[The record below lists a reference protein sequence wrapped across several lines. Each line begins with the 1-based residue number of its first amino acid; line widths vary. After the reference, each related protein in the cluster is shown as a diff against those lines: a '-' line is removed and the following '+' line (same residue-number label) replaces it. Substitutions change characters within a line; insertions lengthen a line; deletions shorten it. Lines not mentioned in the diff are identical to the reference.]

1 MVIWSIINTCYQLM
15 KALHLFII
23 LLLFG
28 YSYSCTKA
36 SSQEQYVLEVYS
48 KDLKVEKFD
57 STATDPNRFNHN
69 NRIYKVGS
77 TFIYTYQ
84 YFTKQG
90 QPKNFRFL
98 EDDWEFIEAQKA
110 DTNEITLEVLSGLE
124 PMIEWISDYNQTLI
138 SYQSSNKD
146 NFEIT
151 GLIENEANIWMH
163 PPRDGMFRILQLS
176 PYPSLVY
183 PLKEGG
189 TWNWSFKVGNHYADK
204 RWATW
209 DGNITITTTYKMGA
223 KKIKQTQWG
232 DVEVWP
238 IEAEAISEL
247 GTSRMTAIFNDNLG
261 FLEMIFVNI
270 DSSKITFKLKEVK
283 Q

>member
-1 MVIWSIINTCYQLM
+1 MCSRSEQQTYELVT
-15 KALHLFII
+15 
-23 LLLFG
+23 
-28 YSYSCTKA
+28 YSG
-36 SSQEQYVLEVYS
+36 
-48 KDLKVEKFD
+48 DLKVEKFD
-57 STATDPNRFNHN
+57 STASDQNRFNHN

-98 EDDWEFIEAQKA
+98 EDGWEFLESQETDI
-110 DTNEITLEVLSGLE
+110 NEITLKVKSGLE
-124 PMIEWISDYNQTLI
+124 PMIEWIPEYNQTLI
-138 SYQSSNKD
+138 SYQPSNKD
-146 NFEIT
+146 SYELT

-183 PLKEGG
+183 PLKEGVE
-189 TWNWSFKVGNHYADK
+189 WSWIFKVGSHYADK

-209 DGNITITTTYKMGA
+209 DGNITITTTYKIGA
-223 KKIKQTQWG
+223 KESRQTQWG
-232 DVEVWP
+232 DLEVWP
-238 IEAEAISEL
+238 IMAEATSEL
-247 GTSRMTAIFNDNLG
+247 GTSRMTAIFNDDLG

-270 DSSKITFKLKEVK
+270 DSSKITFKLKEVNE
-283 Q
+283 